1 MNFCFYL
8 FYRFLYLFLIFI
20 SFIDFYFLQNIS
32 MNWILFNYWI
42 LSSFSTFF
50 LSIFIVVIFMLIL
63 HIWIPTQGSTTHD
76 NVFTG
81 GGRSEVIRMK
91 QPGPGTWTWIGKSDP
106 VMGRSPLLGDHRHI
120 FIIYLNLPT
129 QYNNSHV
136 IPACVALRWHLY
148 TRPPNNGLGV
158 IVMHYLN
165 TLPLALPLIFQL
177 LTMPW
182 ELFGGNKL
190 PFRMFFNDHREMH
203 DVVTGTLKFFFT
215 AIFCN
220 GYSNKVSKIAIKF

>member
-1 MNFCFYL
+1 MNFCFHL

-42 LSSFSTFF
+42 LSSFWTFF

-106 VMGRSPLLGDHRHI
+106 VMGRSPYSGTIDI
-120 FIIYLNLPT
+120 SSSSIWT
-129 QYNNSHV
+129 S
-136 IPACVALRWHLY
+136 
-148 TRPPNNGLGV
+148 RPNIT
-158 IVMHYLN
+158 IVMSSPPVWPSDDTCTHGHRIMDW
-165 TLPLALPLIFQL
+165 AL
-177 LTMPW
+177 
-182 ELFGGNKL
+182 
-190 PFRMFFNDHREMH
+190 
-203 DVVTGTLKFFFT
+203 
-215 AIFCN
+215 
-220 GYSNKVSKIAIKF
+220 S